1 MLKLLI
7 ILIIINLIKKTQMS
21 LTNHFLPEHRTNI
34 NHMNYYYFT
43 NAFTQEEILKIIEI
57 GENLPITPGTTV
69 GHDNEVGVSEYRVSD
84 ISWIDETEETAWIY
98 EKIANYAKI
107 ANKEMWNFDI
117 WDYQDLL
124 QFTKYYGDGG
134 HYDWHVDLG
143 PGISNRKLSCV
154 LQLSSPEEYEGGVL
168 QMNPGGNIIEVP
180 QGLGT
185 ICFFP
190 SFLLHRVTPLT
201 SGIRKSL
208 VTWLCGANF
217 R

>member
-1 MLKLLI
+1 
-7 ILIIINLIKKTQMS
+7 
-21 LTNHFLPEHRTNI
+21 
-34 NHMNYYYFT
+34 MNYYYFT
-43 NAFTQEEILKIIEI
+43 DAFTPQELLKIIEI
-57 GENLPITPGTTV
+57 GEKLPITPGTTV
-69 GHDNEVGVSEYRVSD
+69 GHDNEAEVSEYRVSD

-117 WDYQDLL
+117 WNFQDPL
-124 QFTKYYGDGG
+124 QFTKYYGNGG

-168 QMNPGGNIIEVP
+168 QMNPGGNTIEVP
-180 QGLGT
+180 KGYGT
-185 ICFFP
+185 LCFFP

-201 SGIRKSL
+201 SGVRKSL